1 MALINQIGAKNV
13 VIYFVIINILAFLIM
28 GIDKLKA
35 KKGKWR
41 IPESTLMSSVLL
53 GGGIGGIAGMYV
65 FHHKTRKHKFFIGY
79 PVILIIE
86 VIAIIYLILNT

>member
-28 GIDKLKA
+28 GIDKSKA

-53 GGGIGGIAGMYV
+53 GGGIGGIVGMYV
-65 FHHKTRKHKFFIGY
+65 FHHKTRKPKFFIGY
-79 PVILIIE
+79 PLILIIE